1 MTTEYNMDAHNAIS
15 DNITILEYDNRNK
28 KRFLT
33 GNLFHLPKQNK
44 LLSRDTEWETTV
56 AVAKYIPVKDLKK
69 FNTFLE
75 KYFKNPVNY
84 RQNRYINHWCFFI

>member
-1 MTTEYNMDAHNAIS
+1 MKGWGMTTEYNMDAHNAIS
-15 DNITILEYDNRNK
+15 DNISISQYWSMIIEIK

-33 GNLFHLPKQNK
+33 CSLFHLPNQNK

-75 KYFKNPVNY
+75 K
-84 RQNRYINHWCFFI
+84 IL